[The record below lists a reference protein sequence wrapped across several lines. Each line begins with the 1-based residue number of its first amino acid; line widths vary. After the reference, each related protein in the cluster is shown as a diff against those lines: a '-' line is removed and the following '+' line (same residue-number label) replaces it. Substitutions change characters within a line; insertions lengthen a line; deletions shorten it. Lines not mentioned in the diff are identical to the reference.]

1 MARRVAD
8 SLRID
13 CRMSEPN
20 FSMLTLPDFLLAE
33 IDERIDGLRN
43 ELQHRKA
50 DSMIEPLRRLTRIRG
65 NFAFDMISSLAWA
78 AQAVC
83 ATAADNRRELNSV
96 ELRALQHAID
106 SMDRARR
113 TALLAV
119 AV

>member
-1 MARRVAD
+1 MA
-8 SLRID
+8 
-13 CRMSEPN
+13 MSEPN
-20 FSMLTLPDFLLAE
+20 FNLLTLPDFVLAE
-33 IDERIDGLRN
+33 IDERISVLRD
-43 ELQHRKA
+43 ELPQRNPGA
-50 DSMIEPLRRLTRIRG
+50 MIAPLQRLTKIRG
-65 NFAFDMISSLAWA
+65 HFAFDLISSIAWA

-83 ATAADNRRELNSV
+83 ATAADNSRELNSV

>member
-1 MARRVAD
+1 
-8 SLRID
+8 
-13 CRMSEPN
+13 MSEPN

-33 IDERIDGLRN
+33 IDQRIDDLRN
-43 ELQHRKA
+43 ELPQRNA
-50 DSMIEPLRRLTRIRG
+50 DAMIPPLQRLTKIRG
-65 NFAFDMISSLAWA
+65 HFAFDLISSIAWA

-96 ELRALQHAID
+96 ELRSLQHAIE

-113 TALLAV
+113 TALMAV